1 MIKRRI
7 RKIERDEKCWLTSAK
22 GIGSQWDS
30 ARSQAAQWD
39 SDRSQLNNFKPLAT
53 AHFGAAALGIWRHSA
68 KGGPCGANYYL
79 RSLQLPEN

>member
-53 AHFGAAALGIWRHSA
+53 AHFGAAALAVKTSVSSFIESRILLESQGKI
-68 KGGPCGANYYL
+68 
-79 RSLQLPEN
+79 